1 MVVSIKVQKL
11 PSLVASNLGKD
22 SYLIV
27 LAYLVVNI
35 LLILLAFYILKKT
48 KNKSLNQTK
57 SVVAKF
63 FVKIF
68 MIFVVVYFLSQ
79 SLLLYET
86 IQNLFAHVLFYNLP
100 WTLFSLMLTV
110 TVFYLAQTGITN
122 IARNFELYF
131 VIIIASYLIISIFGG
146 MHTDFTV
153 IFPFETINIKN
164 VLSSM
169 FKFNLWFGD
178 FFFVLFLGKKS
189 QNIKLKWTLLTY
201 FLAMIFV
208 TILYVEFVGIY
219 QAYAPL
225 KPSLISVISEQSMLG
240 INIGRVDWFLI
251 LATEI
256 GTILSCSVCLYYAK
270 VCFGVIFEKVN
281 KNYLLLFLSAVL
293 YLTDVLYLVDTHSKE
308 MLFLNFITHL
318 SLAVKVLFLVVLLFY
333 CFSLSKKSERKLLK
347 RMEDGSWKN

>member
-1 MVVSIKVQKL
+1 MTARQFYITLWIMVVSIKVQKL

-122 IARNFELYF
+122 IARKQLHR
-131 VIIIASYLIISIFGG
+131 L
-146 MHTDFTV
+146 
-153 IFPFETINIKN
+153 
-164 VLSSM
+164 
-169 FKFNLWFGD
+169 
-178 FFFVLFLGKKS
+178 
-189 QNIKLKWTLLTY
+189 Q
-201 FLAMIFV
+201 LAIV
-208 TILYVEFVGIY
+208 
-219 QAYAPL
+219 
-225 KPSLISVISEQSMLG
+225 
-240 INIGRVDWFLI
+240 
-251 LATEI
+251 
-256 GTILSCSVCLYYAK
+256 
-270 VCFGVIFEKVN
+270 
-281 KNYLLLFLSAVL
+281 
-293 YLTDVLYLVDTHSKE
+293 
-308 MLFLNFITHL
+308 
-318 SLAVKVLFLVVLLFY
+318 
-333 CFSLSKKSERKLLK
+333 
-347 RMEDGSWKN
+347 